1 MRTNWFFPPPLT
13 STSTISM
20 PSESATRCAISSMR
34 DDVACRIMNRTGCP
48 PNKKVGFRPLDRFDT
63 PRTIVQRMG
72 RNASWV
78 ESTPRPPTGRAM
90 WRMIGVLAELGRPLE
105 GGPLGALPGDAALAA
120 ILPAAAPSGQSGD
133 TENRFK
139 NRVGRHSRYWGE
151 IFNCHLVHSANAPDD
166 KAWIVHSHSF
176 IMNGKR
182 RQHVADLL
190 NRGPLGRFTGR

>member
-13 STSTISM
+13 STSTTSM
-20 PSESATRCAISSMR
+20 PLERATRCAISSMR

-90 WRMIGVLAELGRPLE
+90 WRMSGVLAELGRPLE
-105 GGPLGALPGDAALAA
+105 GGPLGALRGDAALAA

-139 NRVGRHSRYWGE
+139 NRVGRHSRTIGCPLEGGPVGAWRGAAALAAILPAAAPSGQSGDTE
-151 IFNCHLVHSANAPDD
+151 NRFKNRVGRHS
-166 KAWIVHSHSF
+166 
-176 IMNGKR
+176 R
-182 RQHVADLL
+182 
-190 NRGPLGRFTGR
+190 